1 MSNEKQIKSR
11 IQQKM
16 DTSANWEI
24 AGDKGFVPLKGEII
38 VYMDNDGSHRIKVGD
53 SNTNVNDLPFV
64 STLVQINRWE
74 ADD

>member
-11 IQQKM
+11 TQQKM

-24 AGDKGFVPLKGEII
+24 AGEKGFVPLKGEII
-38 VYMDNDGSHRIKVGD
+38 VYMDDNGSRRIKVGD
-53 SNTNVNDLPFV
+53 SSTNVNSLPFV

-74 ADD
+74 DND